1 MGDGRVARIAFTD
14 RDDGDLLIT
23 GDPDA
28 LAARRAA
35 LVDRPWTWLRQVHG
49 GRVVVVDRPGDEA
62 GEAADAAVTTAT
74 GAVLAV
80 HTADCGP
87 IALVAEGGG
96 VAVAHAGWKGLEAGV
111 VEATLAEL
119 RERAGGEV
127 RAYVGPLIG
136 PECYEFGREDLDRLV
151 DRLGPQVEGRTASDS
166 PALDLGRGIREVL
179 ACAGVA
185 EITVAGDCTACRG
198 DALWSHRARRDTARQ
213 AVLAWIEAA

>member
-151 DRLGPQVEGRTASDS
+151 DRLGPEVEGRTASDS

-179 ACAGVA
+179 AREGVA